1 MKFGLLYE
9 MQRPHGDDFKID
21 YTALIDET
29 LEQCILADEVGFD
42 YLWFVEHHF
51 LTSFSGSSAPEVIIS
66 SLARL
71 TSRIRLGFGVVV
83 LPHHHPVQVAER
95 LAMVDHLSGGRVEFG
110 IGRSSPYEQLGL
122 GVDPRD
128 TREIMEESMQ
138 IVPKIWRTEGKFS
151 WKGKHFDIP
160 EREILP
166 KPKQDPHPPVWMA
179 CTQPSSYEMAARHGV
194 GVLSFGS
201 GAPAGMKQHVDNYR
215 ENIKSAKP
223 VGSFVNNQWA
233 NFTLGH
239 CGDNN
244 AEAQKVGANAIK
256 EFFGPNRPYTADRK
270 DVYDRLLESWG
281 GVPDH
286 LQANFSR
293 FQGGEQDLGGGGA
306 SRAMLGDLP
315 PELLA
320 ERGVIVAGD
329 PDGCIECVKR
339 HEEIGV
345 DQTLLIMQS
354 DQIPHEKVKKS
365 IKLFGEQVIP
375 AFKS

>member
-9 MQRPHGDDFKID
+9 MQRPHEGFKID
-21 YTALIDET
+21 YSTLINET
-29 LEQCILADEVGFD
+29 IEQCIKADEVGFD
-42 YLWFVEHHF
+42 YIWFVEHHF
-51 LTSFSGSSAPEVIIS
+51 LTTFSGSSAPEVIIS
-66 SLARL
+66 AIARL
-71 TSRIRLGFGVVV
+71 TSRIRLGFGIVP

-95 LAMVDHLSGGRVEFG
+95 IAMVDHLSGGRVEFG
-110 IGRSSPYEQLGL
+110 VGRSSPYEQMGL

-128 TREIMEESMQ
+128 TREIMEESLQ
-138 IVPKIWRTEGKFS
+138 IVPKIWRTEGNFE
-151 WKGKHFDIP
+151 WEGKHFSIP
-160 EREILP
+160 PREVLP
-166 KPKQDPHPPVWMA
+166 KPKQDPHPPMWMA
-179 CTQPSSYEMAARHGV
+179 CTQESSYEMAAQNGI

-201 GAPAGMKQHVDNYR
+201 GAPAGMKKHVDAYR
-215 ENIKSAKP
+215 ENIKKATP
-223 VGSFVNNQWA
+223 VGQFVNNQWA

-244 AEAQKVGANAIK
+244 EKAQELGALAIK

-270 DVYDRLLESWG
+270 DVYDKLLEAWG

-306 SRAMLGDLP
+306 PRAMLGELP
-315 PELLA
+315 ANLLA
-320 ERGVIVAGD
+320 ERGVIVAGN
-329 PDGCIECVKR
+329 PDSCIQSVKR

-354 DQIPHEKVKKS
+354 DQIPHKDVMSS
-365 IKLFGEQVIP
+365 IELFGKEVIP
-375 AFKS
+375 AFK

>member
-9 MQRPHGDDFKID
+9 MQRPHDDYVID
-21 YTALIDET
+21 HTALIEET
-29 LEQCILADEVGFD
+29 LEQCIKADEVGFD

-66 SLARL
+66 ALARL
-71 TSRIRLGFGVVV
+71 TSQIRLGFGVCV

-95 LAMVDHLSGGRVEFG
+95 VAMVDHLSGGRVEFG

-128 TREIMEESMQ
+128 TREIMEEALQ
-138 IVPKIWRTEGKFS
+138 IVPKIWQSGRKFS
-151 WKGKHFDIP
+151 WEGKHFNIP

-166 KPKQDPHPPVWMA
+166 KPKQDPHPPIWMA
-179 CTQPSSYEMAARHGV
+179 CTQPASYEIAAGHGV

-201 GAPAGMKQHVDNYR
+201 GAPAGMKKHIDAYR

-223 VGSFVNNQWA
+223 VGGFVNNQWA

-244 AEAQKVGANAIK
+244 EEAQKVGANAIK

-270 DVYDRLLESWG
+270 DVYDRLLEAWG

-306 SRAMLGDLP
+306 PRAMLGELP
-315 PELLA
+315 PELLC

-354 DQIPHEKVKKS
+354 DQIPHEKVMRS
-365 IKLFGEQVIP
+365 IELFGKEVIP
-375 AFKS
+375 AFK